1 MNGIIPLDKPAG
13 ITSFGAVARMRKIL
27 NQKKIGHAGT
37 LDPMATGVLPIL
49 VGSATRFLDF
59 LPSSDKRYTA
69 LIKLGFETNT
79 LDTTGEITA
88 TSDKKVSREEVEE
101 VLKCFT
107 GKIEQVPPMYSAVQK
122 DGVRMYVLAR
132 QGVEVERESREVT
145 VYSLKLIE
153 FNEKEQ
159 EFSVDVSCSKGTYI
173 RSLADDIGKKLACGA
188 CLAGL
193 RRTEAA
199 GFKLG
204 SCYTLEEVAE
214 YAAVNRL
221 EKRIVPIEDA
231 LGFYPAVYVSEKQAV
246 RFSNGGE
253 LELIR
258 LKGKY
263 EDGIYRI
270 FSPDDEFLGLAEA
283 SNDKN
288 EMKPIKVIGK

>member
-59 LPSSDKRYTA
+59 LPCSDKRYTA
-69 LIKLGFETNT
+69 LVKLGFETDT

-88 TSDKKVSREEVEE
+88 KSDIKVSREQLEE
-101 VLKCFT
+101 ELQNFIGT
-107 GKIEQVPPMYSAVQK
+107 ITQVPPMYSAVQK
-122 DGVRMYVLAR
+122 DGVRMYELAR
-132 QGVEVERESREVT
+132 KGAIVERESREVT
-145 VYSLKLIE
+145 VYSLKVLDFDE
-153 FNEKEQ
+153 EQQ
-159 EFSVDVSCSKGTYI
+159 EFSLDVSCSKGTYI
-173 RSLADDIGKKLACGA
+173 RSLADDIGKKLGCGA

-204 SCYTLEEVAE
+204 SCYTLEELAE
-214 YAAVNRL
+214 YAAESRL
-221 EKRIVPIEDA
+221 EKRLIPIEDA

-258 LKGKY
+258 LKGKF

-270 FSPDDEFLGLAEA
+270 FSPDDIFLGLAEA
-283 SNDKN
+283 SNEN
-288 EMKPIKVIGK
+288 NVMKPIKVIGN